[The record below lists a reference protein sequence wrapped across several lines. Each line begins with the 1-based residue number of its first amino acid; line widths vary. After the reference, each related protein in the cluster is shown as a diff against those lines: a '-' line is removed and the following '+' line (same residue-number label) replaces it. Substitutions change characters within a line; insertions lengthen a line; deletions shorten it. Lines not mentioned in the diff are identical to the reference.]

1 MKFNK
6 KVLIVLLIIM
16 EVLVLLDVSMYYF
29 CKCYIYLEFVVRIDW
44 VFFDFLKMIWLVGIG
59 YFYYILVLF

>member
-1 MKFNK
+1 MII
-6 KVLIVLLIIM
+6 IV
-16 EVLVLLDVSMYYF
+16 VLVLLDVSMYYF

>member
-1 MKFNK
+1 
-6 KVLIVLLIIM
+6 M
-16 EVLVLLDVSMYYF
+16 EVLVLLDFSMYYF